1 MPFSANSCLSLMAG
15 TTRGRSWEVKR
26 QNWLIGA
33 RRDAYPGSRTAANIR
48 RSEIVRTNNEIAL
61 VTLRDYKEC

>member
-1 MPFSANSCLSLMAG
+1 MPLDIAAEA
-15 TTRGRSWEVKR
+15 RSW
-26 QNWLIGA
+26 
-33 RRDAYPGSRTAANIR
+33 RDSHGGPGETTPEQIFCLQLLTERMWRAAAPIR